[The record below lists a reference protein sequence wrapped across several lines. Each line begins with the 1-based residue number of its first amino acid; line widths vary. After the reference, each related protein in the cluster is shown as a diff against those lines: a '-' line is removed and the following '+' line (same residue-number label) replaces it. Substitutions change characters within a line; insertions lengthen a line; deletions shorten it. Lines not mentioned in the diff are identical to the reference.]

1 LASEALASAIVIV
14 EATRVRVFGGGDPV
28 GLESPSVAS
37 TVRQDPPV
45 SDGDPGSE
53 QDARGASRTRTV
65 ASLATALAEAV
76 LAGDDERARALA
88 EELRAAQARPAAPR
102 LRRAR

>member
-1 LASEALASAIVIV
+1 M
-14 EATRVRVFGGGDPV
+14 
-28 GLESPSVAS
+28 GLESHSVAS

-53 QDARGASRTRTV
+53 QDARGALRTGTV

-88 EELRAAQARPAAPR
+88 EELRVQQAGPAAPP
-102 LRRAR
+102 LRRVR